1 LSKIAV
7 YVIHFATDKNGIFFW
22 EADLM
27 KKAVEEQKRKKPQHS
42 HRLPLRK
49 ILFKIFSITPLFTFT
64 QLFQRKQEKD
74 EIYGDRHRRLL
85 PRRIR
90 DVRELRLR
98 LFQCPPKT
106 RKFSDALTEFLLF

>member
-27 KKAVEEQKRKKPQHS
+27 KKAVEEQKRRKPQHS

-49 ILFKIFSITPLFTFT
+49 ILFKIFSITPLFYVHTIIS
-64 QLFQRKQEKD
+64 K
-74 EIYGDRHRRLL
+74 
-85 PRRIR
+85 
-90 DVRELRLR
+90 
-98 LFQCPPKT
+98 KT
-106 RKFSDALTEFLLF
+106 RKR